1 MLRMSTAPLRKL
13 TEAEY
18 LAVERQAL
26 TKSEFYNGEM
36 FAMAGARRNH
46 NIIVANIIGELIE
59 QLRKG
64 PCEVYPGDMRVK
76 VAKTGLYAYPDVVI
90 ACSEPRF
97 LDDEVDTLLNPTL
110 IVEVLSESTARYV
123 RNLKSRL
130 YRKLPSLRQ
139 YLIVEQDEL
148 LVEVYT
154 RSPDGEWKLK
164 DASELTQSV
173 TLKSIGC
180 KLSLAAVYEKVKFRA
195 KTEGPQPGPR

>member
-1 MLRMSTAPLRKL
+1 MHRMSTLPVRRL
-13 TEAEY
+13 TEVDY
-18 LAVERQAL
+18 LAQERKAE
-26 TKSEFYNGEM
+26 TKSEFYNGDI

-46 NIIVANIIGELIE
+46 NLIAGNIYGELRE

-64 PCEVYPGDMRVK
+64 PCEAYLADMRVK
-76 VAKTGLYAYPDVVI
+76 VAKTGLYAYPDIAI
-90 ACSEPRF
+90 ACGEPRF
-97 LDDEVDTLLNPTL
+97 LDNEDDTLLNPTL

-139 YLIVEQDEL
+139 YLIVEQDEPL
-148 LVEVYT
+148 IEVYS

-164 DASELTQSV
+164 DASELAQSV

-180 KLSLAAVYEKVKFRA
+180 KLSLAAVYEKVKFPVNP
-195 KTEGPQPGPR
+195 EGPRPGPR

>member
-1 MLRMSTAPLRKL
+1 MSTAPARRF

-18 LAVERQAL
+18 LAFERKAE

-46 NIIVANIIGELIE
+46 NLIAGNIYGEIRE

-64 PCEVYPGDMRVK
+64 PCEAYLADMRVK
-76 VAKTGLYAYPDVVI
+76 VAKTGLYAYPDIAV

-97 LDDEVDTLLNPTL
+97 LDDEDDTLLNPTL
-110 IVEVLSESTARYV
+110 LVEVLSESTARYV

-139 YLIVEQDEL
+139 YLIVEQDEPL
-148 LVEVYT
+148 IEVYT

-173 TLKSIGC
+173 VLKSIGC
-180 KLSLAAVYEKVKFRA
+180 KLSLAAVYEKVKFQT

>member
-1 MLRMSTAPLRKL
+1 MSTAPSRRL

-18 LAVERQAL
+18 LAIERQAE
-26 TKSEFYNGEM
+26 TKSEFYDGEM

-46 NIIVANIIGELIE
+46 NVIVTNVIRELSE

-76 VAKTGLYAYPDVVI
+76 VAKTGLYAYPDVVV
-90 ACSEPRF
+90 ACSDPRF

-110 IVEVLSESTARYV
+110 VVEVLSESTARYV

-139 YLIVEQDEL
+139 YVIVEQDEA

-154 RSPDGEWKLK
+154 RSSDGEWTLK
-164 DASELTQSV
+164 DASKLSESV

-180 KLSLAAVYEKVKFRA
+180 KLSLATIYEKVKFRT
-195 KTEGPQPGPR
+195 KTEGPQPGAR